1 MDEPRYAIY
10 FVPPADADIYRF
22 GAGFLGYD
30 CYTGEELGAP
40 HDIGVEA
47 PAWDELTREPRRY
60 GFHATLKAP
69 FHLTPS
75 FAESDLAGELRR
87 FAVIPRTLP
96 SILPAIRSLDRFVA
110 VVPAAPSVAVDRL
123 AADCVMA
130 FDRFRRALSA
140 QERQQRLTTGLT
152 ARQAKN
158 LERWGYPFVFEEF
171 RFHMTLTGPIVR
183 ERRDAIRTLLQSRF
197 DAIDGARQPL
207 AVAQI
212 ALLRQEDRST
222 PFRVILQADLTAL
235 RPQR

>member
-1 MDEPRYAIY
+1 MRQRPCALLLA
-10 FVPPADADIYRF
+10 V
-22 GAGFLGYD
+22 AG
-30 CYTGEELGAP
+30 
-40 HDIGVEA
+40 
-47 PAWDELTREPRRY
+47 
-60 GFHATLKAP
+60 
-69 FHLTPS
+69 
-75 FAESDLAGELRR
+75 LA
-87 FAVIPRTLP
+87 A
-96 SILPAIRSLDRFVA
+96 SI
-110 VVPAAPSVAVDRL
+110 VPAA
-123 AADCVMA
+123 
-130 FDRFRRALSA
+130 SA
-140 QERQQRLTTGLT
+140 PDLDGLT

-183 ERRDAIRTLLQSRF
+183 DRRDAIRTLLQSRF